1 MVKIAPTVAAPIE
14 GFPKKD
20 HDIDSITDIP
30 DQINLEQLIDT
41 IREKCSTSLNTQM
54 QRTIWTHIIHNVGYK
69 ICNSTKQCTIPD
81 YRCPWRTHVSS
92 RSQYAEA
99 WEDIKLLYSK
109 QVYNF
114 KLETIITTALK
125 NILMSKL
132 DETSFIVL
140 KEEYIVYTGQ
150 SVWEFILHL
159 ITTYGEKKMD
169 ETLKANLRAM
179 EEEYDCMGHH

>member
-1 MVKIAPTVAAPIE
+1 
-14 GFPKKD
+14 
-20 HDIDSITDIP
+20 
-30 DQINLEQLIDT
+30 
-41 IREKCSTSLNTQM
+41 
-54 QRTIWTHIIHNVGYK
+54 
-69 ICNSTKQCTIPD
+69 
-81 YRCPWRTHVSS
+81 
-92 RSQYAEA
+92 
-99 WEDIKLLYSK
+99 
-109 QVYNF
+109 
-114 KLETIITTALK
+114 
-125 NILMSKL
+125 MSKL